1 MKISRRSLATIAA
14 VSSTLTSTLTST
26 ACLPGV
32 EQLQDGATLEVL
44 VTGVDPAQRLTVE
57 VAALSYTRVVADDEA
72 SVRFYLTVPAG
83 RHDGRVR
90 LVGADGLDD
99 RVDGGADDTCVPF
112 RARVDS
118 DVRSVVGVDMA
129 LAMSC
134 TAPTVPRQLIS
145 LEELVFGDC
154 ADGGD
159 DCTVLTSFS
168 ADGEVVVEQSEGP
181 SARGQGR
188 GIDADALV
196 EEALSSDA
204 DVLFSAVGCGE
215 LGGPPREVVELT
227 RSIDD
232 DGDERAFTVDVG
244 NCRSGIAARLRA
256 RLAILRDDVL
266 SD

>member
-14 VSSTLTSTLTST
+14 VSSTMTSMLTST

-90 LVGADGLDD
+90 LVGADGIDSN
-99 RVDGGADDTCVPF
+99 GDDTCMPF

-129 LAMSC
+129 LATSC

-204 DVLFSAVGCGE
+204 DVLFSAVGCGQ